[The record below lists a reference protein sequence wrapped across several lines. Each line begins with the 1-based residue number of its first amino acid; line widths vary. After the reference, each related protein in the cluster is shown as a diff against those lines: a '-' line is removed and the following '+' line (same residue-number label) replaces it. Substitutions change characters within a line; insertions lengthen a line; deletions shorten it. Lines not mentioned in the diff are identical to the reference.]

1 MYKLAGKQPHQR
13 SVVRIGEASFGDG
26 SFTMIAGPCSIESS
40 TQIERTARFVAGAGA
55 RLLRGGAY
63 KPRTSPYAFQ
73 GLGEEGVRLIAAAGH
88 NARIPTVVE
97 ALSEMQLPVLA
108 RSIDVI
114 QIGARNMQNFTLL
127 QAAARTGKPI
137 LLKRAASATLDEVL
151 YAAEYILV
159 EGNSEVI
166 LCERGIRG
174 FDPQTRN
181 VFDLAGALR
190 LKELTHLPVIA
201 DPSHA
206 TGRATLIE
214 PIVLAAAAAGLD
226 GAIVE
231 VHPDPAAAL
240 SDAEQAL
247 DFAAFEQMMGRLG
260 ALRAALEPEPNVPL
274 AACR

>member
-1 MYKLAGKQPHQR
+1 MYRLAGKQPLER
-13 SVVRIGEASFGDG
+13 SIVTVGNARFGDSG
-26 SFTMIAGPCSIESS
+26 FVMIAGPCSIESR
-40 TQIERTARFVAGAGA
+40 TQIERTARFVSKAGAL
-55 RLLRGGAY
+55 LLRGGAY

-88 NARIPTVVE
+88 NSGIPTVVE
-97 ALSEMQLPVLA
+97 ALSETQLPILG
-108 RSIDVI
+108 RCIDMI

-127 QAAARTGKPI
+127 QAAARTGKPV

-159 EGNSEVI
+159 EGNPNVV

-206 TGRATLIE
+206 TGRASLVE
-214 PIVLAAAAAGLD
+214 PVVLAAAAAGLD

-240 SDAEQAL
+240 SDADQAL
-247 DFAAFEQMMGRLG
+247 DFASFERIMARLH
-260 ALRAALEPEPNVPL
+260 AQARSVAEPKAAAL
-274 AACR
+274 

>member
-1 MYKLAGKQPHQR
+1 
-13 SVVRIGEASFGDG
+13 
-26 SFTMIAGPCSIESS
+26 MIAGPCAIESAS
-40 TQIERTARFVAGAGA
+40 QIGRTARFVADAGA
-55 RLLRGGAY
+55 HMVRGGAY

-73 GLGEEGVRLIAAAGH
+73 GLGDEGVDLIARASEEAQ
-88 NARIPTVVE
+88 IPAVVE
-97 ALSEMQLPVLA
+97 ALGEADLPMLSQHV
-108 RSIDVI
+108 DMI
-114 QIGARNMQNFTLL
+114 QIGARNMQNFALL
-127 QAAARTGKPI
+127 KAAARTGKPI

-159 EGNSEVI
+159 EGNPNVV

-181 VFDLAGALR
+181 VFDLGGALR

-201 DPSHA
+201 DPSHS
-206 TGRATLIE
+206 TGRASLIE
-214 PIVLAAAAAGLD
+214 PVVLGAAAAGLD

-231 VHPDPAAAL
+231 VHPDPPSAL

-247 DFAAFEQMMGRLG
+247 DFAAFERLMRRLK
-260 ALRAALEPEPNVPL
+260 ALLAATEPSNIPL

>member
-1 MYKLAGKQPHQR
+1 MYTLASKERQDR
-13 SVVRIGEASFGDG
+13 SIVRAGNATFGDG
-26 SFTMIAGPCSIESS
+26 GFAMIAGPCAIENAV
-40 TQIERTARFVAGAGA
+40 QIERTARFVAKAGA
-55 RLLRGGAY
+55 CMLRGGAY

-73 GLGEEGVRLIAAAGH
+73 GLGDEGVQLMSSAARAAA
-88 NARIPTVVE
+88 IPGVVE
-97 ALSEMQLPVLA
+97 ALSEANLPVLCEH
-108 RSIDVI
+108 VEMI
-114 QIGARNMQNFTLL
+114 QIGARNMQNFALL
-127 QAAARTGKPI
+127 RAAARTGKPV

-151 YAAEYILV
+151 YAAEYILL
-159 EGNSEVI
+159 EGNPNVV

-206 TGRATLIE
+206 TGRASLIE
-214 PIVLAAAAAGLD
+214 PVVLAAAAAGLD

-231 VHPDPAAAL
+231 VHPEPPAAL

-247 DFAAFEQMMGRLG
+247 DFPAFTRLMSRLDALLG
-260 ALRAALEPEPNVPL
+260 ATASNVPL

>member
-1 MYKLAGKQPHQR
+1 MYKLASR
-13 SVVRIGEASFGDG
+13 DRRAASVVRASDAAFGDG
-26 SFTMIAGPCSIESS
+26 GFTMIAGPCAVESRA
-40 TQIERTARFVAGAGA
+40 QIDRTAQFVALCGAQMLRAGA
-55 RLLRGGAY
+55 F

-73 GLGEEGVRLIAAAGH
+73 GLGAQGVELIAQASGSAH
-88 NARIPTVVE
+88 LPCVVE
-97 ALSEMQLPVLA
+97 ALCEADLEVLA
-108 RSIDVI
+108 GRVSMI
-114 QIGARNMQNFTLL
+114 QIGARNMQNFALL
-127 QAAARTGKPI
+127 RAAARTGLPI

-159 EGNSEVI
+159 EGNSNVI

-206 TGRATLIE
+206 TGRASLIE
-214 PIVLAAAAAGLD
+214 PVVLAAAAAGLD

-231 VHPDPAAAL
+231 VHPDPSQAL
-240 SDAEQAL
+240 SDKEQAL
-247 DFAAFEQMMGRLG
+247 DFPAFERLMRRLG
-260 ALRAALEPEPNVPL
+260 ALLDTEPNVPL

>member
-1 MYKLAGKQPHQR
+1 MYTLASKDRQSN
-13 SVVRIGEASFGDG
+13 SVITAGAVRFGDG
-26 SFTMIAGPCSIESS
+26 GFAMIAGPCAIENRS
-40 TQIERTARFVAGAGA
+40 QIQRTAQFVALAGGQM
-55 RLLRGGAY
+55 LRGGAY

-73 GLGEEGVRLIAAAGH
+73 GLGDDGVELVAEASEI
-88 NARIPTVVE
+88 ARIPFVVE
-97 ALSEMQLPVLA
+97 ALCEANLPVLVD
-108 RSIDVI
+108 RGVDMI
-114 QIGARNMQNFTLL
+114 QIGARNMQNFSLL
-127 QAAARTGKPI
+127 RAAARTGKPV

-159 EGNSEVI
+159 EGNPNVV

-206 TGRATLIE
+206 TGRASLIE
-214 PIVLAAAAAGLD
+214 PVVLAAAAAGLD

-231 VHPDPAAAL
+231 VHPEPAHAL
-240 SDAEQAL
+240 SDKEQAL
-247 DFAAFEQMMGRLG
+247 DFAAFERLMSRLG
-260 ALRAALEPEPNVPL
+260 ALLDGEANVPL